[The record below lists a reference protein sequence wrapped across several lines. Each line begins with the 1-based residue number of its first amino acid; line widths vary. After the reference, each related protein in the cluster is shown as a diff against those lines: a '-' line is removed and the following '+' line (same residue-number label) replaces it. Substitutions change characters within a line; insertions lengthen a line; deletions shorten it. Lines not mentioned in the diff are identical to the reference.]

1 MATASRC
8 PTKTMLI
15 FYDIECMAFDS
26 LVVMKDIND
35 SIVGVWWN
43 SPPGEFPEDSPNGF
57 EGIKAFI
64 QGHTLVGYNNHH
76 YDDIMLSAMM
86 AGYPQRRLK
95 TLNDAIIGGNDDA
108 IRADIRRAK
117 QLITLDTIQQIDGQ
131 NIPSLK
137 QIEGNMGRSIIESP
151 VSFDIDRPLTETE
164 KTTVLQYCSY
174 DVSTTIAVYKLRE
187 RSYFQVKDTLV
198 SMLPAR
204 SRLKNPLSL
213 NTTTL
218 SADIL
223 LDRPLPKW
231 STLRLPDKV
240 RATPEIPD
248 KVWEMW
254 TAAEMTND
262 RESKDQKVTIKNY
275 DCEITF
281 ASGGLHGAALRGKE
295 FRGVK
300 LLDVGSMYPSII
312 VNLEALGPGT
322 DGYNQMRMER
332 LLLKKTDKVR
342 ADAYKQVLNSVY
354 GNLKNQYSILNNPL
368 ASLSVCAYGQ
378 LALYDLSRRLYEAG
392 YTLVNLNT
400 DGVAFVDYTGA
411 GDRWE
416 EVQREWE
423 AYYQLSLELDE
434 FDRWIQRDVNCY
446 VAVGKD
452 GHIKTKGGDC
462 KLYASDNLFGNNNA
476 RILQIALVEQ
486 LLHDVPVWKTI
497 KNHRDDPALFQYIL
511 KAGRTYRGVVDGD
524 GRPQQN
530 VNRVFATRRE
540 GLKLYKQRVDGGL
553 VNFPDAPETMFL
565 WNGELADIP
574 DLRGMLDYEHYLTKT
589 EKNLERWRE

>member
-1 MATASRC
+1 
-8 PTKTMLI
+8 MLY
-15 FYDIECMAFDS
+15 FYDIECMAYDS

-43 SPPGEFPEDSPNGF
+43 SPPGDFPEDSPNGF
-57 EGIKAFI
+57 EGVRRFI
-64 QGHTLVGYNNHH
+64 EGHTLVGYNNHH

-86 AGYPQRRLK
+86 AGYSQTSLK
-95 TLNDAIIGGNDDA
+95 KVNDAIISGNEDA
-108 IRADIRRAK
+108 IRGDIRRAK
-117 QLITLDTIQQIDGQ
+117 KELVTLDTIQQIDGQ

-151 VSFDIDRPLTETE
+151 INFTIDRPLTESE
-164 KTTVLQYCSY
+164 KTTVLMYCAY

-187 RSYFQVKDTLV
+187 KNYFQVKDALIA
-198 SMLPAR
+198 MLPER
-204 SRLKNPLSL
+204 SKLKNPLSL

-223 LDRPLPKW
+223 LERPLPKW
-231 STLRLPDKV
+231 SALRLPDKV
-240 RATPEIPD
+240 RATPDIPD

-262 RESKDQKVTIKNY
+262 RESKEQKVTVKNY

-281 ASGGLHGAALRGKE
+281 ASGGLHGVALKGKE

-312 VNLEALGPGT
+312 YNLNALGDGT
-322 DGYNQMRMER
+322 EAYNNMRLER
-332 LLLKKTDKVR
+332 LSIKKTDPVR
-342 ADAYKQVLNSVY
+342 ANALKLILNSVY

-416 EVQREWE
+416 DVQREWE
-423 AYYQLSLELDE
+423 EYYHLSLELDE

-462 KLYASDNLFGNNNA
+462 KLFSSDNLFGNNNA

-497 KNHRDDPALFQYIL
+497 KAHRDEPNLFQYIL
-511 KAGRTYRGVVDGD
+511 KAGRTYLGVVDGE
-524 GRPQQN
+524 GRKHQN
-530 VNRVFATRRE
+530 VNRVFATAGE
-540 GLKLYKQRVDGGL
+540 GIKLFKQRADGGL

-565 WNGELADIP
+565 WNGELPEIP
-574 DLRGMLDYEHYLTKT
+574 DFRKVVDLGHYIEKT
-589 EKNLERWRE
+589 EKNLERWR

>member
-1 MATASRC
+1 
-8 PTKTMLI
+8 MLY
-15 FYDIECMAFDS
+15 FYDIECMAYDS

-43 SPPGEFPEDSPNGF
+43 SPPGDHPEDSPNGF
-57 EGIKAFI
+57 EGIRGFI
-64 QGHTLVGYNNHH
+64 KGHTLVGYNNHH

-86 AGYPQRRLK
+86 AGYSQTSLK
-95 TLNDAIIGGNDDA
+95 KVNDAIISGNEDA
-108 IRADIRRAK
+108 IRGDIRRAK
-117 QLITLDTIQQIDGQ
+117 KELVTLDTIQQIDGQ

-151 VSFDIDRPLTETE
+151 IDFNIDRPLTESE
-164 KTTVLQYCSY
+164 KTTVLMYCAY

-187 RSYFQVKDTLV
+187 KNYFQVKDALIT
-198 SMLPAR
+198 MLPAR
-204 SRLKNPLSL
+204 SKLKNPLSL

-223 LDRPLPKW
+223 LERPLPKW

-240 RATPEIPD
+240 RETPDVPD

-262 RESKDQKVTIKNY
+262 RESKEQKVTIKNY

-281 ASGGLHGAALRGKE
+281 ASGGLHGVALKGKE

-322 DGYNQMRMER
+322 EGYNQMRMER

-342 ADAYKQVLNSVY
+342 ADAFKIVLNSVY

-411 GDRWE
+411 GNRWE
-416 EVQREWE
+416 DIQRGWE
-423 AYYQLSLELDE
+423 AYYNLSLELDE

-462 KLYASDNLFGNNNA
+462 KLFSSDNLFGNNNA

-497 KNHRDDPALFQYIL
+497 KAHRDEPNLFQYIL
-511 KAGRTYRGVVDGD
+511 KAGRTYLGVVDGE
-524 GRPQQN
+524 GRKHQN
-530 VNRVFATRRE
+530 VNRVFATAGE
-540 GLKLYKQRVDGGL
+540 GIKLFKQRADGGL

-565 WNGELADIP
+565 WNGELSKIP
-574 DLRGMLDYEHYLTKT
+574 DFRKVVDLGHYIEKT
-589 EKNLERWRE
+589 DKNLERWR

>member
-1 MATASRC
+1 
-8 PTKTMLI
+8 MLL
-15 FYDIECMAFDS
+15 FYDIECMAYDS
-26 LVVMKDIND
+26 LVVMKDITD

-43 SPPGEFPEDSPNGF
+43 SPPGDFPEDSPNGF
-57 EGIKAFI
+57 EGIRAFI

-86 AGYPQRRLK
+86 AGYTQTSLK
-95 TLNDAIIGGNDDA
+95 KVNDAIIGNNEDA
-108 IRADIRRAK
+108 IRGDINRAK
-117 QLITLDTIQQIDGQ
+117 KELVTLDTIQQIDGQ

-151 VSFDIDRPLTETE
+151 IDFDIDRPLTESE
-164 KTTVLQYCSY
+164 KSTVLQYCAY
-174 DVSTTIAVYKLRE
+174 DVSTTIAIYKLRE
-187 RSYFQVKDTLV
+187 QSYFKVKDALIT
-198 SMLPAR
+198 MLPER
-204 SRLKNPLSL
+204 SKLKRPQTL

-223 LDRPLPKW
+223 LERPLPKW
-231 STLRLPDKV
+231 STLRLPDRV
-240 RATPEIPD
+240 RRTPEIPD
-248 KVWEMW
+248 SVWEMW
-254 TAAEMTND
+254 TAAEMNNS
-262 RESKDQKVTIKNY
+262 RESKEQKVTVKNY

-281 ASGGLHGAALRGKE
+281 ASGGLHGVALRGKE
-295 FRGVK
+295 FHGVK

-322 DGYNQMRMER
+322 EAYNKMRMER
-332 LLLKKTDKVR
+332 LLLKKTDKTR
-342 ADAYKQVLNSVY
+342 ADAFKIVLNSVY

-400 DGVAFVDYTGA
+400 DGVAFVDYTAA
-411 GDRWE
+411 GNRW
-416 EVQREWE
+416 QDIQLEWE
-423 AYYQLSLELDE
+423 AYYNLSLEVDE

-476 RILQIALVEQ
+476 RIIQIALVEY

-497 KNHRDDPALFQYIL
+497 KAHRDEPNLFQYIL
-511 KAGRTYRGVVDGD
+511 KAGRTYRGVVDGE
-524 GRPQQN
+524 GRKHQN
-530 VNRVFATRRE
+530 VNRVFATAGE
-540 GLKLYKQRVDGGL
+540 GIKLYKQRADGGL
-553 VNFPDAPETMFL
+553 VNFPDAPDTMFL
-565 WNGELADIP
+565 WNGELSDIP
-574 DLRGMLDYEHYLTKT
+574 NFHKVLDIGHYMEKT
-589 EKNLERWRE
+589 DKNLERWR

>member
-1 MATASRC
+1 
-8 PTKTMLI
+8 
-15 FYDIECMAFDS
+15 
-26 LVVMKDIND
+26 MKDIND

-43 SPPGEFPEDSPNGF
+43 SPPGDHPEDSPNGF
-57 EGIKAFI
+57 EGIRGFI
-64 QGHTLVGYNNHH
+64 EGHTLVGYNNHH

-86 AGYPQRRLK
+86 AGYTQTSLK
-95 TLNDAIIGGNDDA
+95 KINDAIIGNNEDA
-108 IRADIRRAK
+108 IRGDIRRAK
-117 QLITLDTIQQIDGQ
+117 RELITLDTIQQIDGQ

-151 VSFDIDRPLTETE
+151 IDFTIDRPLTESE
-164 KTTVLQYCSY
+164 KTTVLMYCAY

-187 RSYFQVKDTLV
+187 KNYFQVKNALIA
-198 SMLPAR
+198 MLPER
-204 SRLKNPLSL
+204 SKLKNPLSL

-223 LDRPLPKW
+223 LERPLPKW

-240 RATPEIPD
+240 RETPDIPD

-262 RESKDQKVTIKNY
+262 RESKEQKVTVKNY

-281 ASGGLHGAALRGKE
+281 ASGGLHGVALKGKE

-322 DGYNQMRMER
+322 EGYNRMRMER
-332 LLLKKTDKVR
+332 LLLKKTDKIR
-342 ADAYKQVLNSVY
+342 ADAFKIVLNSVY

-416 EVQREWE
+416 DVQREWE
-423 AYYQLSLELDE
+423 EYYHLSLELDE

-462 KLYASDNLFGNNNA
+462 KLFSSDNLFGNNNA

-497 KNHRDDPALFQYIL
+497 KAHRDEPNLFQYIL
-511 KAGRTYRGVVDGD
+511 KAGRTYLGVVDGE
-524 GRPQQN
+524 GRKHQN
-530 VNRVFATRRE
+530 VNRVFATAGE
-540 GLKLYKQRVDGGL
+540 GIKLYKQRADGGL

-565 WNGELADIP
+565 WNGELSKIP
-574 DLRGMLDYEHYLTKT
+574 DFRKVVDLGHYIEKT
-589 EKNLERWRE
+589 DKNLERWR

>member
-1 MATASRC
+1 
-8 PTKTMLI
+8 MLY
-15 FYDIECMAFDS
+15 FYDIECMAYDS

-43 SPPGEFPEDSPNGF
+43 SPPGDHPEDSPNGF
-57 EGIKAFI
+57 EGIRGFI
-64 QGHTLVGYNNHH
+64 KGHTLVGYNNHH

-86 AGYPQRRLK
+86 AGYSQTSLK
-95 TLNDAIIGGNDDA
+95 KVNDAIISGNEDA
-108 IRADIRRAK
+108 IRGDIRRAK
-117 QLITLDTIQQIDGQ
+117 KELVTLDTIQQIDGQ

-151 VSFDIDRPLTETE
+151 IDFTIDRPLTESE
-164 KTTVLQYCSY
+164 KTTVLMYCAY
-174 DVSTTIAVYKLRE
+174 DVSATIAVYKLRE
-187 RSYFQVKDTLV
+187 KNYFQVKDALIA
-198 SMLPAR
+198 MLPER
-204 SRLKNPLSL
+204 SKLKNPLSL

-223 LDRPLPKW
+223 LERPLPKW
-231 STLRLPDKV
+231 SALRLPDKV
-240 RATPEIPD
+240 RATPDIPD

-262 RESKDQKVTIKNY
+262 RESKEQKVTVKNY

-281 ASGGLHGAALRGKE
+281 ASGGLHGVALKGKE

-322 DGYNQMRMER
+322 EGYNQMRMER

-342 ADAYKQVLNSVY
+342 ADAFKIVLNSVY

-411 GDRWE
+411 GNRWE
-416 EVQREWE
+416 DIQRGWE
-423 AYYQLSLELDE
+423 AYYNLSLELDE

-462 KLYASDNLFGNNNA
+462 KLFSSDNLFGNNNA

-497 KNHRDDPALFQYIL
+497 KAHRDEPNLFQYIL
-511 KAGRTYRGVVDGD
+511 KAGRTYLGVVDGE
-524 GRPQQN
+524 GRKHQN
-530 VNRVFATRRE
+530 VNRVFATAGE
-540 GLKLYKQRVDGGL
+540 GIKLYKQRADGGL

-565 WNGELADIP
+565 WNGELSKIP
-574 DLRGMLDYEHYLTKT
+574 DFRKVVDLGHYIEKT
-589 EKNLERWRE
+589 DKNLERWREQCM

>member
-1 MATASRC
+1 
-8 PTKTMLI
+8 MLL
-15 FYDIECMAFDS
+15 FYDIETLAYDS

-43 SPPGEFPEDSPNGF
+43 SPPGDFPEDSPNGF
-57 EGIKAFI
+57 EGVRGFI
-64 QGHTLVGYNNHH
+64 EGHTLVGYNNHH

-86 AGYPQRRLK
+86 AGYSQQSLK
-95 TLNDAIIGGNDDA
+95 KVNDAIISGNEDA
-108 IRADIRRAK
+108 IRGDIRRAK
-117 QLITLDTIQQIDGQ
+117 KELVTLDTIQQIDGQ

-151 VSFDIDRPLTETE
+151 IDFTIDRPLTESE
-164 KTTVLQYCSY
+164 KTTVLMYCAY

-187 RSYFQVKDTLV
+187 KNYFQVKDALIA
-198 SMLPAR
+198 MLPER
-204 SRLKNPLSL
+204 SKLKNPLSL

-223 LDRPLPKW
+223 LERPLPKW
-231 STLRLPDKV
+231 SSLRLPDKV

-262 RESKDQKVTIKNY
+262 RESKEQKVTVKNY

-281 ASGGLHGAALRGKE
+281 ASGGLHGVALKGKE
-295 FRGVK
+295 FSGVK

-312 VNLEALGPGT
+312 VNLEAIGPGT
-322 DGYNQMRMER
+322 ELYNRMRMER
-332 LLLKKTDKVR
+332 LLLKKTDKIR
-342 ADAYKQVLNSVY
+342 ADAFKIVLNSVY

-378 LALYDLSRRLYEAG
+378 IALYDLSRRLYEAG

-400 DGVAFVDYTGA
+400 DGVAFVDYTAA
-411 GDRWE
+411 GGRWKDIAL
-416 EVQREWE
+416 EWE
-423 AYYQLSLELDE
+423 AYYNLSLDLDE
-434 FDRWIQRDVNCY
+434 FDRWIQKDVNNY

-462 KLYASDNLFGNNNA
+462 KLFASDNLFGNNNA

-497 KNHRDDPALFQYIL
+497 KTHRDEPNLFQYIL
-511 KAGRTYRGVVDGD
+511 KAGRTYLGVVDGE
-524 GRPQQN
+524 GRKHQN
-530 VNRVFATRRE
+530 VNRVFATAGE
-540 GLKLYKQRVDGGL
+540 GIKLFKQRADGGL

-565 WNGELADIP
+565 WNGELSEIP
-574 DLRGMLDYEHYLTKT
+574 EFRKVVDLGHYIEKT
-589 EKNLERWRE
+589 EKNLERWR

>member
-1 MATASRC
+1 
-8 PTKTMLI
+8 MLL
-15 FYDIECMAFDS
+15 FYDIECMAYDS

-43 SPPGEFPEDSPNGF
+43 SPPGDHPEDSPNGF
-57 EGIKAFI
+57 EGIRGFI
-64 QGHTLVGYNNHH
+64 EGHTLVGYNNHH

-86 AGYPQRRLK
+86 AGYSQQSLK
-95 TLNDAIIGGNDDA
+95 KINDAIISGNEDA
-108 IRADIRRAK
+108 IRGDIRRAK
-117 QLITLDTIQQIDGQ
+117 RELITLDTIQQIDGQ

-137 QIEGNMGRSIIESP
+137 QIEGNMGRSIVESP
-151 VSFDIDRPLTETE
+151 IDFNIDRPLTESE
-164 KTTVLQYCSY
+164 KTTVLMYCAY

-187 RSYFQVKDTLV
+187 KNYFQVKNALIA
-198 SMLPAR
+198 MLPAR
-204 SRLKNPLSL
+204 SKLKNPLSL

-223 LDRPLPKW
+223 LERPLPKW

-240 RATPEIPD
+240 RETPDVPD

-262 RESKDQKVTIKNY
+262 RESKEQKVTIKNY

-281 ASGGLHGAALRGKE
+281 ASGGLHGVALKGKE

-322 DGYNQMRMER
+322 EGYNQMRMER

-342 ADAYKQVLNSVY
+342 ADAFKIVLNSVY

-411 GDRWE
+411 GNRWE
-416 EVQREWE
+416 DIQRGWE
-423 AYYQLSLELDE
+423 AYYNLSLELDE

-462 KLYASDNLFGNNNA
+462 KLFSSDNLFGNNNA

-497 KNHRDDPALFQYIL
+497 KAHRDEPNLFQYIL
-511 KAGRTYRGVVDGD
+511 KAGRTYLGVVDGE
-524 GRPQQN
+524 GRKHQN
-530 VNRVFATRRE
+530 VNRVFATAGE
-540 GLKLYKQRVDGGL
+540 GIKLYKQRADGGL

-565 WNGELADIP
+565 WNGELSKIP
-574 DLRGMLDYEHYLTKT
+574 DFRKVVDLGHYIEKT
-589 EKNLERWRE
+589 DKNLERWREQCM

>member
-1 MATASRC
+1 
-8 PTKTMLI
+8 MLL
-15 FYDIECMAFDS
+15 FYDIETLAYDS

-43 SPPGEFPEDSPNGF
+43 SPPGDFPEDSPNGF
-57 EGIKAFI
+57 EGIRGFI
-64 QGHTLVGYNNHH
+64 EGHTLVGYNNHH

-86 AGYPQRRLK
+86 AGYSQASLK
-95 TLNDAIIGGNDDA
+95 KVNDAIISGNEDA
-108 IRADIRRAK
+108 IRGDIRRAK
-117 QLITLDTIQQIDGQ
+117 KELVTLDTIQQIDGQ

-151 VSFDIDRPLTETE
+151 IDFTIDRPLTESE
-164 KTTVLQYCSY
+164 KTTVLMYCAY

-187 RSYFQVKDTLV
+187 KNYFQVKDALIA
-198 SMLPAR
+198 MLPER
-204 SRLKNPLSL
+204 SKLKNPLSL

-223 LDRPLPKW
+223 LERPLPKW
-231 STLRLPDKV
+231 SALRLPDKV

-262 RESKDQKVTIKNY
+262 KESKEQKVTVKNY

-281 ASGGLHGAALRGKE
+281 ASGGLHGVALKGKE
-295 FRGVK
+295 FSGVK

-312 VNLEALGPGT
+312 YNLNALGDGT
-322 DGYNQMRMER
+322 EAYNNMRLER
-332 LLLKKTDKVR
+332 LSIKKSDPVR
-342 ADAYKQVLNSVY
+342 ANALKLILNSVY

-411 GDRWE
+411 GDRWKD
-416 EVQREWE
+416 VQREWE
-423 AYYQLSLELDE
+423 EYYHLSLELDE

-462 KLYASDNLFGNNNA
+462 KLFSSDNLFGNNNA

-486 LLHDVPVWKTI
+486 LIHDVPVWKTI
-497 KNHRDDPALFQYIL
+497 KTHRDEPNLFQYIL
-511 KAGRTYRGVVDGD
+511 KAGRTYLGVVDGE
-524 GRPQQN
+524 GRKHQN
-530 VNRVFATRRE
+530 VNRVFATAGE
-540 GLKLYKQRVDGGL
+540 GIKLFKQRADGGL

-565 WNGELADIP
+565 WNGELSEIP
-574 DLRGMLDYEHYLTKT
+574 DFRKVVDLGHYIEKT
-589 EKNLERWRE
+589 EKNLERWR

>member
-1 MATASRC
+1 
-8 PTKTMLI
+8 MLL
-15 FYDIECMAFDS
+15 FYDIECMVYDS
-26 LVVMKDIND
+26 LVVMKNIND

-43 SPPGEFPEDSPNGF
+43 SPPGDFPEDSPNGF
-57 EGIKAFI
+57 EGIRAFI

-86 AGYPQRRLK
+86 AGYTQRSLK
-95 TLNDAIIGGNDDA
+95 ALNDAIIGNNEDA
-108 IRADIRRAK
+108 IRGDINRAK
-117 QLITLDTIQQIDGQ
+117 RELTTLDTIQQIDGQ

-151 VSFDIDRPLTETE
+151 VDFSIDRPLTEDE
-164 KTTVLQYCSY
+164 KATVLYYCAY
-174 DVSTTIAVYKLRE
+174 DVSTTIAVYKIRE
-187 RSYFQVKDTLV
+187 KNYFQVKNALV

-204 SRLKNPLSL
+204 SRLKNPMSL

-223 LDRPLPKW
+223 LERPLPKW
-231 STLRLPDKV
+231 ATLRLPETV
-240 RATPEIPD
+240 RNTPDIPD
-248 KVWEMW
+248 AVWEMW

-262 RESKDQKVTIKNY
+262 RESKEQKVAVKNY

-281 ASGGLHGAALRGKE
+281 ASGGLHGVALKGKE

-312 VNLEALGPGT
+312 VNLEALGTPGT
-322 DGYNQMRMER
+322 EQYNRMRLER
-332 LLLKKTDKVR
+332 LILKKTDKVR
-342 ADAYKQVLNSVY
+342 ADAYKLVLNSVY

-400 DGVAFVDYTGA
+400 DGVAFVDYSGA
-411 GDRWE
+411 GDSWQR
-416 EVQREWE
+416 VQKEWE
-423 AYYQLSLELDE
+423 QVYNLSLELDE

-462 KLYASDNLFGNNNA
+462 KLFASDNLFGNNNA
-476 RILQIALVEQ
+476 RIIQIALVEQ
-486 LLHDVPVWKTI
+486 LLHDIPVWKTVMA
-497 KNHRDDPALFQYIL
+497 HRDEPNLYHYIL
-511 KAGRTYRGVVDGD
+511 KAGRTYTGVVDGQ
-524 GRPQQN
+524 GNKYQN
-530 VNRVFATRRE
+530 VNRVFATAGE
-540 GLKLYKQRVDGGL
+540 GIKLYKQRSDGGL

-565 WNGELADIP
+565 WNGELSEIP
-574 DLRGMLDYEHYLTKT
+574 DFRKVVDLGHYMEKT

>member
-1 MATASRC
+1 
-8 PTKTMLI
+8 MLY
-15 FYDIECMAFDS
+15 FYDIECMAYDS

-43 SPPGEFPEDSPNGF
+43 SPPGDHPEDSPNGF
-57 EGIKAFI
+57 EGIRGFI
-64 QGHTLVGYNNHH
+64 EGHTLVGYNNHH

-86 AGYPQRRLK
+86 AGYSQTSLK
-95 TLNDAIIGGNDDA
+95 KVNDAIISGNEDA
-108 IRADIRRAK
+108 IRGDIRRAK
-117 QLITLDTIQQIDGQ
+117 KELVTLDTIQQIDGQ

-151 VSFDIDRPLTETE
+151 IDFTIDRPLTESE
-164 KTTVLQYCSY
+164 KTTVLMYCAY

-187 RSYFQVKDTLV
+187 KNYFQVKDALIT
-198 SMLPAR
+198 MLPER
-204 SRLKNPLSL
+204 SKLKNPLSL

-223 LDRPLPKW
+223 LERPLPKW
-231 STLRLPDKV
+231 SALRLPDKV
-240 RATPEIPD
+240 RATPDIPD

-262 RESKDQKVTIKNY
+262 RESKEQKVTVKNY

-281 ASGGLHGAALRGKE
+281 ASGGLHGVALKGKE

-322 DGYNQMRMER
+322 EGYNRMRMER
-332 LLLKKTDKVR
+332 LLLKKTDKIR
-342 ADAYKQVLNSVY
+342 ADAFKIVLNSVY

-416 EVQREWE
+416 DVQREWE
-423 AYYQLSLELDE
+423 EYYHLSLELDE

-462 KLYASDNLFGNNNA
+462 KLFSSDNLFGNNNA

-486 LLHDVPVWKTI
+486 LLHDIPVWKTI
-497 KNHRDDPALFQYIL
+497 KAHRDEPNLFQYIL
-511 KAGRTYRGVVDGD
+511 KAGRTYLGVVDGE
-524 GRPQQN
+524 GRKHQN
-530 VNRVFATRRE
+530 VNRVFATAGE
-540 GLKLYKQRVDGGL
+540 GIKLFKQRADGGL

-565 WNGELADIP
+565 WNGELSKIP
-574 DLRGMLDYEHYLTKT
+574 DFRKVVDLGHYIEKT
-589 EKNLERWRE
+589 DKNLERWRE